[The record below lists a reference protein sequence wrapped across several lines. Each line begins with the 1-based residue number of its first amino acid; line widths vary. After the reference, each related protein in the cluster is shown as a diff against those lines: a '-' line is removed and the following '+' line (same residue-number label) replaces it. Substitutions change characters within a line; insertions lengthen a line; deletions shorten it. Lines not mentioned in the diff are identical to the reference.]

1 MREAVILLAL
11 GLLITQVVL
20 LFLKVTQVIIWPMT
34 YVLLP
39 ALGILALGVWSIV
52 RYVIKSEEG

>member
-1 MREAVILLAL
+1 MRESVILLAL

-39 ALGILALGVWSIV
+39 ALGILAFGA
-52 RYVIKSEEG
+52 